1 MTHESSTSTA
11 TPAPTIPSTTERELV
26 VQYGALV
33 QRVARRMLRRLPNY
47 QITVD
52 LDDLVSIGMMGLFEA
67 HAKYDPEVGQRFE
80 SFAEYRVRGAMLD
93 ELRRRD
99 FFPRRLR
106 AKANTLRQA
115 EEKLR
120 VQLKRDPTPE
130 ELASALDMSVEE
142 LRRAQYETA
151 PYTFVDRDD
160 PSVQLRDTQPSPFA
174 RIADRQR
181 AELLLDAIKLL
192 PDREQLILDLYFN
205 QEMSQR
211 QIAGILDL
219 TEGRISQL
227 KTGALKKLKAHL
239 ATIMQTD
246 ADQSAARTGDAR
258 G

>member
-1 MTHESSTSTA
+1 MTHTE
-11 TPAPTIPSTTERELV
+11 PNAPTAATTLETERELV
-26 VQYGALV
+26 VQYGPLV

-52 LDDLVSIGMMGLFEA
+52 LDDLISIGMMGLFEA

-106 AKANTLRQA
+106 AKANALRQA

-120 VQLKRDPTPE
+120 ATLKRDPTPE
-130 ELASALDMSVEE
+130 ELAEAMALSVEE
-142 LRRAQYETA
+142 LRRVQFETA

-160 PSVQLRDTQPSPFA
+160 PSVQLRDPQPSPLA

-239 ATIMQTD
+239 NTIMQSD
-246 ADQSAARTGDAR
+246 ADAQPAEQAQG
-258 G
+258 